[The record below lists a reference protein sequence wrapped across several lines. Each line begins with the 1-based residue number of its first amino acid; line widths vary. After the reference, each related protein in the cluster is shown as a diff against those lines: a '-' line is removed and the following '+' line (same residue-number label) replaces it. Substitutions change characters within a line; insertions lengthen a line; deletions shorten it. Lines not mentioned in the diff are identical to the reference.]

1 MHYLQDHVD
10 RIGDFQLRQQRARLP
25 VMAMELPRR
34 SPDTAVHEEKGN
46 QLGGAEGM
54 WDIALWYIATEQP
67 MMAKEV

>member
-1 MHYLQDHVD
+1 
-10 RIGDFQLRQQRARLP
+10 
-25 VMAMELPRR
+25 MAMELPRR